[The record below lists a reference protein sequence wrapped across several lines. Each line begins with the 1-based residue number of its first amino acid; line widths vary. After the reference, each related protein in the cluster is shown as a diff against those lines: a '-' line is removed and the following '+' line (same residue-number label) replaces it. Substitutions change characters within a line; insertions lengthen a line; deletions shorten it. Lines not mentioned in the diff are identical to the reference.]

1 MNRIKR
7 FSREFLVGLLG
18 LAAMFVIYFLINFFK
33 SIDIF
38 DDTDKYRIEFTNIG
52 ELTNSAPVYVNGCKV
67 GNVSSIEHN
76 FNESNLVFLTV
87 SVDKGMRIPEG
98 SYAQIHNK
106 LMGGSTICLVLGNG
120 SGTIEPGS
128 TLKGK
133 LEAGAMGEMGEMVPQ
148 IEAMLP
154 KVDSMLVSL
163 NGILSNPAINN
174 TLNNL
179 ESLTAQLNTTSG
191 ELNNIVTNDIPT
203 ALDKV
208 VELEDDL
215 LKISS
220 QLSEVDFN
228 NMVASLEASLN
239 NIQQITTALNEGNGT
254 AGMLLKDTTLYSK
267 LNATCEAA
275 TNLLE
280 DLKENPKRYVHFSV
294 FSKKEEKK

>member
-1 MNRIKR
+1 MSKIK
-7 FSREFLVGLLG
+7 FSRELIVGLLG

-76 FNESNLVFLTV
+76 FNESSLVYLTV
-87 SVDKGMRIPEG
+87 SIDKGMKLPEG

-106 LMGGSTICLVLGNG
+106 LMGGSTICIVLGNG
-120 SGTIEPGS
+120 EGVIEPGA
-128 TLKGK
+128 TLNGV
-133 LEAGAMGEMGEMVPQ
+133 LEAGAMGEVGNMVPQ

-154 KVDSMLVSL
+154 KVDSMLTSL
-163 NGILSNPAINN
+163 NNIVSNPAINN

-179 ESLTAQLNTTSG
+179 EALSGQLNATSVQ
-191 ELNNIVTNDIPT
+191 LNNLVNNEIPT

-208 VELEDDL
+208 IKLEDDL
-215 LKISS
+215 LKVSS
-220 QLSEVDFN
+220 QLSEVDYGT
-228 NMVASLEASLN
+228 MIATLETSLN

-254 AGMLLKDTTLYSK
+254 VGMLLKDTTLYSK
-267 LNATCEAA
+267 LHETCEAA
-275 TNLLE
+275 NALLE
-280 DLKENPKRYVHFSV
+280 DLKENPKRYVNISV
-294 FSKKEEKK
+294 FGNKEKK

>member
-1 MNRIKR
+1 MSKIK
-7 FSREFLVGLLG
+7 FSRELIVGLLG

-38 DDTDKYRIEFTNIG
+38 DSSDKYRIEFTNIG
-52 ELTNSAPVYVNGCKV
+52 ELTNSSPVYVNGCKI
-67 GNVSSIEHN
+67 GNVSAIEHN
-76 FNESNLVFLTV
+76 FNEDSKVYLTV
-87 SVDKGMRIPEG
+87 SLNKGLRLPEG

-106 LMGGSTICLVLGNG
+106 LMGGSTICIVLGKG
-120 SGTIEPGS
+120 EGTIEPGS
-128 TLKGK
+128 TIRGV
-133 LEAGAMGEMGEMVPQ
+133 LEAGAMGEVGDMVPQ
-148 IEAMLP
+148 LEAMLP
-154 KVDSMLVSL
+154 KVDAMLTSL
-163 NGILSNPAINN
+163 NNILSNPAINN

-179 ESLTAQLNTTSG
+179 ESLTGELNTTSA
-191 ELNNIVTNDIPT
+191 ELNSIVKNDIPT

-220 QLSEVDFN
+220 QLSEVDYGT
-228 NMVASLEASLN
+228 MIASLEASLS

-254 AGMLLKDTTLYSK
+254 VGMLLNDTTLYSK

-275 TNLLE
+275 NALLE

-294 FSKKEEKK
+294 FGKKEKK

>member
-1 MNRIKR
+1 MSKIK
-7 FSREFLVGLLG
+7 FSRELIVGLLG

-76 FNESNLVFLTV
+76 FNESNIVYLTV
-87 SVDKGMRIPEG
+87 SLNQGLRLPEG

-106 LMGGSTICLVLGNG
+106 LMGGSTICIVMGNG
-120 SGTIEPGS
+120 KGTIEPGS
-128 TLKGK
+128 TLMGR
-133 LEAGAMGEMGEMVPQ
+133 LEAGAMGEIGNMVPQ

-154 KVDSMLVSL
+154 KVDSMLTSL
-163 NGILSNPAINN
+163 NDIFANPAINN

-179 ESLTAQLNTTSG
+179 ETLTAQLNTTSVQ
-191 ELNNIVTNDIPT
+191 LNKLVKNDIPT

-208 VELEDDL
+208 IKIEDDL
-215 LKISS
+215 LKVSS
-220 QLSEVDFN
+220 QLSEVDYASI
-228 NMVASLEASLN
+228 VATLEASLN
-239 NIQQITTALNEGNGT
+239 NIQQITAALNEGNGT
-254 AGMLLKDTTLYSK
+254 VGMLLNDTTLYTK
-267 LNATCEAA
+267 LNETYEAA
-275 TNLLE
+275 NALLE

-294 FSKKEEKK
+294 FGKKEEK

>member
-1 MNRIKR
+1 MSKIK
-7 FSREFLVGLLG
+7 FSRELIVGLLG

-38 DDTDKYRIEFTNIG
+38 DNSDKYRIEFTNIG
-52 ELTNSAPVYVNGCKV
+52 ELTNSSPVYVNGCKI
-67 GNVSSIEHN
+67 GNVSAIEHN
-76 FNESNLVFLTV
+76 FNEDSKVYLTV
-87 SVDKGMRIPEG
+87 SLNKGLRLPEG

-106 LMGGSTICLVLGNG
+106 LMGGSTICIVLGKG
-120 SGTIEPGS
+120 EGTIEPGS
-128 TLKGK
+128 TIRGV
-133 LEAGAMGEMGEMVPQ
+133 LEAGAMGEVGDMVPQ
-148 IEAMLP
+148 LEAMLP
-154 KVDSMLVSL
+154 KVDAMLTSL
-163 NGILSNPAINN
+163 NNILSNPAINN

-179 ESLTAQLNTTSG
+179 ESLTGELNTTSA
-191 ELNNIVTNDIPT
+191 ELNSIVKNDIPT

-220 QLSEVDFN
+220 QLSEVDYGT
-228 NMVASLEASLN
+228 MIASLEVSLN

-254 AGMLLKDTTLYSK
+254 VGMLLNDTTLYSK

-275 TNLLE
+275 NALLE

-294 FSKKEEKK
+294 FGKKEKK